1 MCAVPT
7 TTPHVTSPSPLQP
20 EKKSRRKFDFP
31 IETLE
36 AYSHYRQDEAAKRL
50 GVSSITLKRNCQRRQ
65 YRWPYRTIKAKAR
78 RAARL
83 EAQRLQN
90 KTSLDVQMT
99 PPSSPSTLAPELLLH
114 LREGNKKAFN
124 SSPTSVSNAPS
135 PIYPT
140 SSPTAQF
147 PHQAESVTLPPLSL
161 LLAKHRLQ
169 SVSATPDAKRQR
181 YHHRDMGTPVNYKS
195 PFYAASF
202 EPNAPR
208 FPLGRLAAL
217 SLAGS
222 CDAERRGF

>member
-1 MCAVPT
+1 MCAVP
-7 TTPHVTSPSPLQP
+7 
-20 EKKSRRKFDFP
+20 P
-31 IETLE
+31 IAKTLE

-50 GVSSITLKRNCQRRQ
+50 GVSSITLKRNCQRLK

-90 KTSLDVQMT
+90 KTLLDGQMT

-114 LREGNKKAFN
+114 LRDSNKKTFN
-124 SSPTSVSNAPS
+124 SSPTSVSNTPS

-140 SSPTAQF
+140 NRSPTAQF
-147 PHQAESVTLPPLSL
+147 PHQTESVTSPLLPPLSL

-169 SVSATPDAKRQR
+169 SMPATPDVKRQR
-181 YHHRDMGTPVNYKS
+181 YHHHDTSVNYKG

-208 FPLGRLAAL
+208 FPLGRLATL
-217 SLAGS
+217 SLADS
-222 CDAERRGF
+222 CGAERLGF